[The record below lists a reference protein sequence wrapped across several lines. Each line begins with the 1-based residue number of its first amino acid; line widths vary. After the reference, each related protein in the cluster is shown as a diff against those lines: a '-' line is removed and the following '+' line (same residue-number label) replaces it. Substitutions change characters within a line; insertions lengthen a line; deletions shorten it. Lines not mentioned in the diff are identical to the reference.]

1 MKAITILQPFATLIA
16 SGEKHF
22 ETRSWK
28 TDYRGPLLIH
38 AGKGTQYMSLCDD
51 EPFYSVLEKYGYN
64 KNNLPLGK
72 IIAKVNLKNCSQITT
87 PGILDIKVVLKN
99 KCKTEITGNELE
111 FGDYRSGRYAW
122 KLEDVE
128 ILKDPIPIKGQQRL
142 WNYDFKEDK

>member
-16 SGEKHF
+16 LGEKKF

-38 AGKGTQYMSLCDD
+38 AGKGKAYMFLCDI
-51 EPFYSVLEKYGYN
+51 EPFKSILKKHGYD
-64 KNNLPLGK
+64 KDNLPLGK

-111 FGDYRSGRYAW
+111 FGDYSSGRYAW

-128 ILKDPIPIKGQQRL
+128 ILKEPIQVKGQQRL